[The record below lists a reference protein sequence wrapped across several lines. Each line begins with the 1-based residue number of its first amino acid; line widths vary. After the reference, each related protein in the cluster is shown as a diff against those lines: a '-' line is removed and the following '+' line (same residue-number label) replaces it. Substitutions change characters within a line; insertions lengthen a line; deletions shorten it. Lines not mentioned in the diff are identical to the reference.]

1 MYLGGREKVIF
12 YIIITLFTYPP
23 IHERLRNLLLFTPP
37 YISNKTSDINSRNT
51 IPRAPMKNAITPTTI
66 TKRYNQ
72 LNITG
77 RLTNNGKTSDI
88 NSRNAIPRPMDS
100 WMNMLIDNVGWLCWL
115 MIDWLVM
122 LVVDGWLLMIG

>member
-1 MYLGGREKVIF
+1 
-12 YIIITLFTYPP
+12 
-23 IHERLRNLLLFTPP
+23 
-37 YISNKTSDINSRNT
+37 
-51 IPRAPMKNAITPTTI
+51 MKNAITPTTI

-77 RLTNNGKTSDI
+77 RLTNNDKTSDI